1 MLVIL
6 HLNPLELNEYT
17 VSRYNVRSTNGA
29 SMKTLTSLAALLC
42 LVCTTTAV
50 SFAQPQIAES
60 LLIHLD
66 LDLDK
71 SAISP
76 TNVQVKIH
84 ATDHYADYYFASPND
99 PGEGDEID
107 WNQDLQVM
115 VSDAVPMR
123 LIFHISDTNGAPLPA
138 GYTVNW
144 DMSSDSGD
152 ESGYSFIIQGQMILF
167 APMI

>member
-1 MLVIL
+1 MKIL
-6 HLNPLELNEYT
+6 
-17 VSRYNVRSTNGA
+17 
-29 SMKTLTSLAALLC
+29 ALLVAIIS
-42 LVCTTTAV
+42 LVCTTSTV
-50 SFAQPQIAES
+50 SFAQAHIAES

-99 PGEGDEID
+99 PGEDDEID
-107 WNQDLQVM
+107 WNQDLQIM
-115 VSDAVPMR
+115 ASDTVPMR
-123 LIFHISDTNGAPLPA
+123 LIFHISDTNGAALPT
-138 GYTVNW
+138 GYTVDW

-152 ESGYSFIIQGQMILF
+152 QSGNSFIIPADTSGDMSLSVQGSVTSQ
-167 APMI
+167 